1 MTMELLKKIKNMNKK
16 EFISF
21 IDKNFDME
29 GCLGGLMLNTK
40 IDDKDV
46 EITLFS
52 TNYDLYQDFKKT
64 EEFKTLQKKYNE
76 EDLKEY
82 EKELYRNHLDLMN
95 DTYAPLRFYDETLSD
110 INEHLLN
117 YYDAHE
123 EELDQELIYNSKD
136 FIQEEIEE
144 QLKED

>member
-1 MTMELLKKIKNMNKK
+1 MTKELLKKIKEMNKE
-16 EFISF
+16 EFINF

-29 GCLGGLMLNTK
+29 GCLGGLMLNTE
-40 IDDKDV
+40 IDGKDI

-64 EEFKTLQKKYNE
+64 EEFKTLQKNYSE
-76 EDLKEY
+76 EYLKEY
-82 EKELYRNHLDLMN
+82 EKELYKNHLDIMN
-95 DTYAPLRFYDETLSD
+95 DTYAPLRFYDETLSE

-136 FIQEEIEE
+136 FIQEETEE

>member
-1 MTMELLKKIKNMNKK
+1 MTKELLKSIEDMSK
-16 EFISF
+16 EEFLNF

-29 GCLGGLMLNTK
+29 GCLGGLMLNTE
-40 IDDKDV
+40 IDGKDI
-46 EITLFS
+46 EITLS
-52 TNYDLYQDFKKT
+52 LTNYDLYQDFKKT
-64 EEFKTLQKKYNE
+64 EEFKNLQKNYSE

-95 DTYAPLRFYDETLSD
+95 ETYAPLRFYDETLSN

>member
-40 IDDKDV
+40 IDGKDV

>member
-1 MTMELLKKIKNMNKK
+1 MTKELLKKIKDMNKK

-29 GCLGGLMLNTK
+29 GCLGGLMLNTE
-40 IDDKDV
+40 IDGKDI
-46 EITLFS
+46 EITLSS

-64 EEFKTLQKKYNE
+64 EEFKTLEKNYSE

-82 EKELYRNHLDLMN
+82 EKELYKNHLDIMN

-144 QLKED
+144 QLKEE